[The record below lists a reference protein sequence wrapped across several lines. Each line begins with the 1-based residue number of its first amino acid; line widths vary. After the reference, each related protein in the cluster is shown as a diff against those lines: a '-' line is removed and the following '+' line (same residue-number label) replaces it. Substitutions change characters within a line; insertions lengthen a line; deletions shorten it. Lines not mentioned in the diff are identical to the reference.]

1 LLTLIPA
8 LDQGGGRLWGQAT
21 RDLAPR
27 SSDENKL
34 SSGEVPRGEALDWL
48 SRDRYSRRQQATLQ
62 MWRDREKSREQVQEA
77 ARHPDPEVAGRAKWI
92 LRQWRR
98 GALPDTPPE
107 IARLLQASDGPAA
120 IERLLEG
127 GQFTAAVVAIEESAG
142 TVDREAIQT
151 RIASA
156 LLRRFP
162 LYVHQAIGSE
172 SLGDLLRLVDLVAD
186 SKELALCRI
195 ELMQHLGIDVT
206 AENLLPSSATLWSA
220 RERAQAETLLWMMLG
235 DVDEAIRIAT
245 QNDDGELLQRCRM
258 MSGRWSEAAAAN
270 SELARQSLE
279 GSYEHARLWSR
290 VLVAADRCED
300 DELRAEAVEALS
312 RTADDSTPEG
322 EIATEI
328 RWRSLVSHGEVDAAL
343 EVATSASPVAA
354 ALVCVD
360 GSRVERAFDILGFPI
375 DQIDL
380 SLDDWID
387 EALESQRQFSESQ
400 LTVEIRRLFALMR
413 CLLEIGRDDAAWS
426 IAKRLSEAD
435 ITIDSRRMRDFVV
448 STLATSR
455 RNDWVVDFAVGKDDK
470 NMGPY
475 AQTAVATTLPDC
487 QATTFG
493 IVVQA
498 MTMAIPAATL
508 QERVAAAAALFRGEI
523 PRGFDP
529 RTDFRQ
535 LYQFIGTPRTNQRFA
550 GSLWGRQSTFPDNL
564 DLVLLFARHGESELA
579 AMCLEDIVETG
590 DAEALFFKAEQELDG
605 GRTDTAKD
613 LFNGVYEIVQ
623 QKSRVSGRFGG
634 TDDVALAVKASIGLW
649 IIARRAGDDPLSEQ
663 LEREIGLALCSPSVR
678 LRSAVAEYLADREET
693 DLAMEAFQRVLPLAA
708 FGNEEQTGL
717 YDVARV
723 FAPFARNTDLEEA
736 VRWFDLAVADSLDQY
751 SFRSGAYI
759 TLPLFISRWALEAAI
774 KRGDREQVERH
785 LERIMQLDP
794 LDIDFAERLLP
805 EMRERSMGDLA
816 NETLD
821 QIIDRGLKYA
831 RRFPF
836 DAMTCNNLAWVAA
849 MNQQRLDDALE
860 LAEKA
865 VYAEPESAIYRDTLA
880 EVLFLLDRKQEAL
893 QIERG
898 CLLDDPGQWHLHEQ
912 IEKYEESIDK
922 S

>member
-1 LLTLIPA
+1 MAAKIARREALPVWLTRGRLVCTVPAVVVLLTLTSGPGR
-8 LDQGGGRLWGQAT
+8 DGRLWGQT
-21 RDLAPR
+21 NVESPPPNGE
-27 SSDENKL
+27 SSGEGRREDREP
-34 SSGEVPRGEALDWL
+34 SAGEVPRGETLNWL

-195 ELMQHLGIDVT
+195 ELMQHLGVDVT
-206 AENLLPSSATLWSA
+206 ADNLLPSAASLWSV

-235 DVDEAIRIAT
+235 DVDGAIRIAS
-245 QNDDGELLQRCRM
+245 QSNDDELLQRCRI
-258 MSGRWSEAAAAN
+258 MSGRWDEAASVNAG
-270 SELARQSLE
+270 LARESAA

-312 RTADDSTPEG
+312 MTADDSTPES
-322 EIATEI
+322 EIASEI
-328 RWRSLVSHGEVDAAL
+328 RWRSLASHGEVDAAL
-343 EVATSASPVAA
+343 EVATSTSRVAA
-354 ALVCVD
+354 ALVCID
-360 GSRVERAFDILGFPI
+360 GARVEQAFVVLGFPI

-380 SLDDWID
+380 GLDGWID

-400 LTVEIRRLFALMR
+400 LTIEVRRLFALMR
-413 CLLEIGRDDAAWS
+413 CLLAIGRDDAAWS
-426 IAKRLSEAD
+426 IAKRLAEAD
-435 ITIDSRRMRDFVV
+435 ITVDSRRMRDFVL

-455 RNDWVVDFAVGKDDK
+455 RLDWVVDLAVAKDDK

-475 AQTAVATTLPDC
+475 AQTAVAMTLPDC
-487 QATTFG
+487 QANTFG

-498 MTMAIPAATL
+498 MTMAIPGANL
-508 QERVAAAAALFRGEI
+508 QERVAAAADLFQGVI
-523 PRGFDP
+523 PDGFDP
-529 RTDFRQ
+529 QTDFRQ
-535 LYQFIGTPRTNQRFA
+535 VYQFMRAPRGTQRIA
-550 GSLWGRQSTFPDNL
+550 GSMWGRQSTHLDNL
-564 DLVLLFARHGESELA
+564 DLVLLFARHGESDLA
-579 AMCLEDIVETG
+579 AMCLDKIVETG

-605 GRTDTAKD
+605 GRTDKAKD
-613 LFNGVYEIVQ
+613 LFARVFEIIQ

-634 TDDVALAVKASIGLW
+634 TDDVALAVKARIGLW
-649 IIARRAGDDPLSEQ
+649 TIARRVGDDPLSEE
-663 LEREIGLALCSPSVR
+663 LEREIRLALCSPSVR
-678 LRSAVAEYLADREET
+678 LRSAVAEYLADRDET
-693 DLAMEAFQRVLPLAA
+693 DLAMEAFHRVLPLAA

-723 FAPFARNTDLEEA
+723 FAPFARNTDCLLYTSDA
-736 VRWFDLAVADSLDQY
+736 ADDLL
-751 SFRSGAYI
+751 
-759 TLPLFISRWALEAAI
+759 
-774 KRGDREQVERH
+774 QVEFCGV
-785 LERIMQLDP
+785 DG
-794 LDIDFAERLLP
+794 
-805 EMRERSMGDLA
+805 S
-816 NETLD
+816 
-821 QIIDRGLKYA
+821 
-831 RRFPF
+831 
-836 DAMTCNNLAWVAA
+836 
-849 MNQQRLDDALE
+849 
-860 LAEKA
+860 
-865 VYAEPESAIYRDTLA
+865 
-880 EVLFLLDRKQEAL
+880 
-893 QIERG
+893 
-898 CLLDDPGQWHLHEQ
+898 
-912 IEKYEESIDK
+912 
-922 S
+922 